1 MPSLAEA
8 MQQKHAFLAGEA
20 DIIVVGAGHAGCEA
34 ALAAARL
41 GCRVILFTMTLDSLA
56 NLPCNPNIGGTAK
69 GQMVREIDALGGEM
83 GRLADEHMIQFR
95 MLNAS
100 KGPAVKSPRAQI
112 DRTGY
117 QRGMKQV
124 LESEPNI
131 RLIQQEIVGLLVDNG
146 AVEGV
151 IAATGSLYRAS
162 RVILCPG
169 TFMDAEVIIGESVC
183 SSGPDQLAPSC
194 GLGDALKALGLP
206 TTRFKTG
213 TPGRFHFRSLDTDEM
228 ELQHADAVPRP
239 FSFDNEDDPS
249 WQPLAEKPCYITW
262 TTPATKKLIEDNL
275 DRSPLYSGVITGI
288 GPRYCPSI
296 EDKMVKFPDHERH
309 HVFLEPTG
317 LDTSE
322 MYASGL
328 SSSMPEDVQAGI
340 YKTVPGMEHVEV
352 MRPAYAIEYLLVDP
366 TSLTLA
372 LETKAVHGLY
382 LAGQING
389 SSGYEEAAAQGLMA
403 GINAVRSLRGESPVI
418 IDRSQ
423 AYIGVLIDDLVT
435 KGTNEPYRL
444 MTSRAEYRLLL
455 RQDNADARLTPLGR
469 EIGLISDDRWHRF
482 LEKQSAIEK
491 EKSRLQSVR
500 VPRDAL
506 SDRVLEEAGS
516 TPLKHSVNLLSLMK
530 RPELNY
536 DNLTL
541 LDPDRP
547 DLAASVRECVEV
559 DIRYEGYIRLEQE
572 RVDRFRKLER
582 RLIPQ
587 EINYKK
593 IRGIRLEAR
602 QKLDK
607 RRPVSLGQAS
617 RISGVSP
624 ADIQVLLVWLEQHH
638 RRTSTT

>member
-8 MQQKHAFLAGEA
+8 MKKEHAFLAGEA

-117 QRGMKQV
+117 QRGMKHV

-131 RLIQQEIVGLLVDNG
+131 RLIQQEIVDLLVKEG

-183 SSGPDQLAPSC
+183 SSGPDQLAPSR
-194 GLGDALKALGLP
+194 GLGDALKVLGLP

-213 TPGRFHFRSLDTDEM
+213 TPGRFHFRSLDTDVM

-239 FSFDNEDDPS
+239 FSFDNEYDPT
-249 WQPLAEKPCYITW
+249 WRPLAEKPCYITW
-262 TTPATKKLIEDNL
+262 TTAGTKKLIEENL

-296 EDKMVKFPDHERH
+296 EDKMVKFPDHQRH

-317 LDTSE
+317 LDTAE

-340 YKTVPGMEHVEV
+340 YKTVPGMESVEV
-352 MRPAYAIEYLLVDP
+352 MRPAYAIEYLCVDP

-372 LETKAVHGLY
+372 LETKAVQGLY

-403 GINAVRSLRGESPVI
+403 GINAVRSLRGEPPCI

-435 KGTNEPYRL
+435 KGTSEPYRL

-469 EIGLISDDRWHRF
+469 EIGLVSDSRWQRF
-482 LEKQSAIEK
+482 LEKQSAIEQ

-500 VPRDAL
+500 VPKDDF

-536 DNLTL
+536 DNLAL
-541 LDPDRP
+541 LDPERP
-547 DLAASVRECVEV
+547 DLAPSVRECVEV

-582 RLIPQ
+582 RLMP
-587 EINYKK
+587 ENINYKK

-602 QKLDK
+602 QKLDE

-638 RRTSTT
+638 RQTKAK

>member
-8 MQQKHAFLAGEA
+8 MQKEHAFLAGEA
-20 DIIVVGAGHAGCEA
+20 EIIVVGAGHAGCEA

-131 RLIQQEIVGLLVDNG
+131 RLVQQEIVGLLVDG
-146 AVEGV
+146 SAVEGV

-213 TPGRFHFRSLDTDEM
+213 TPGRFHFRSLDTDVM

-262 TTPATKKLIEDNL
+262 TTPATKKLIEENI
-275 DRSPLYSGVITGI
+275 DRSPLYSGVIKGI

-296 EDKMVKFPDHERH
+296 EDKMVKFPNHERH

-317 LDTSE
+317 LDTAE

-340 YKTVPGMEHVEV
+340 YKTVPGMERVEV

-372 LETKAVHGLY
+372 LETKVVKGLY

-389 SSGYEEAAAQGLMA
+389 SSGYEEAAAQGLIA
-403 GINAVRSLRGESPVI
+403 GINAVRSLRGESPLI

-491 EKSRLQSVR
+491 EKDRLKSVR
-500 VPRDAL
+500 VPKDAL

-536 DNLTL
+536 DNLAL

-587 EINYKK
+587 DIDYKK

-602 QKLDK
+602 QKLDE
-607 RRPVSLGQAS
+607 RRPVSIGQAS

-638 RRTSTT
+638 RQMSAT